1 MKKDYNNIPFKNAAI
16 DRMTSRTTSPP
27 YNQYMEDRKSN
38 KLLQEDGNLSRRNV
52 YTKDVKGTDYKNPLF
67 REISDISVT
76 SKPMWN
82 NDEEGVGSGGTDRSR
97 KQKGTNK
104 YVNETYRLKYLDP
117 KATKVEAKT
126 KGPLAYD
133 IRSKLP
139 KETAA
144 APTKKKSTGLEYEP
158 KVRKRHMKP

>member
-16 DRMTSRTTSPP
+16 DRMTSRTTNPP
-27 YNQYMEDRKSN
+27 SGAYLEASMRGTN
-38 KLLQEDGNLSRRNV
+38 KLLQEDYNLARKDIYAKNV
-52 YTKDVKGTDYKNPLF
+52 KRSLYRD
-67 REISDISVT
+67 ISDKSVT

-82 NDEEGVGSGGTDRSR
+82 NDYETIGTGGTDRSTKR
-97 KQKGTNK
+97 ADGK
-104 YVNETYRLKYLDP
+104 YFNETYKLRYLDP
-117 KATKVEAKT
+117 KATKVDTKT